1 MVGGFASRMTG
12 RGAAKCGNNGVVM
25 RVWVVRVVYCCMVA
39 VVLRWSSSNADI
51 RFTDISRT
59 GGLKLA
65 RMVLLRGP
73 AGPVVVIIAFITTC
87 HWGLSR
93 CLGKSDLPLVTH
105 LRGLGVA
112 KDFWAF
118 QGAVTPKACG
128 GGAGDVIH
136 LLVGRRGDV
145 NGKFGAA

>member
-1 MVGGFASRMTG
+1 MVG
-12 RGAAKCGNNGVVM
+12 RGAADGGDYGVVM
-25 RVWVVRVVYCCMVA
+25 RVWMVWVVYSCVVA

-51 RFTDISRT
+51 RFTDIPGT

-65 RMVLLRGP
+65 NVVLLRGP
-73 AGPVVVIIAFITTC
+73 AGPIVVIVAFITAY

-93 CLGKSDLPLVTH
+93 RLGKSDLPLVAH

-112 KDFWAF
+112 KDFGAF
-118 QGAVTPKACG
+118 QGAVASESCG
-128 GGAGDVIH
+128 GWAGDVIH

-145 NGKFGAA
+145 NGKFRAA